1 MTIQKPHLILNGLLL
16 VMAITA
22 WIFLVQRRAQSPP
35 SPAAIAEILGVRL
48 FPNVSNPQVWIDS
61 VSGEKTRVLPTFA
74 PGEKMYFGEAE
85 AKQVNQTLQFIQNLN
100 LSQATSETSDWRRF
114 GEFRF
119 SGPGNKEPTV
129 VPLYRAG
136 EDRIGF
142 EWLSNRF
149 VSSAPLPTEL
159 WQVFLPPG

>member
-48 FPNVSNPQVWIDS
+48 PPNVSNPQIWIDS
-61 VSGEKTRVLPTFA
+61 ASGKKTRVLPTFA

-85 AKQVNQTLQFIQNLN
+85 AKQVNQTLQFILYLN
-100 LSQATSETSDWRRF
+100 HSQPTSETSDWRRF

-119 SGPGNKEPTV
+119 SGSGEKEPTV
-129 VPLYRAG
+129 IPLYHAG
-136 EDRIGF
+136 QDRIGF
-142 EWLSNRF
+142 EWLSKRF
-149 VSSAPLPTEL
+149 VSATSLPTEL
-159 WQVFLPPG
+159 WQAFLSPR